1 MGITWSLEIG
11 SYFAQGHKLWES
23 VFLVAD
29 YLNWSQ
35 GIIIFVLFVLKPS
48 TLRLLFQR

>member
-1 MGITWSLEIG
+1 MGLTWSLEIG
-11 SYFAQGHKLWES
+11 SYFAQGHEFWEN

-35 GIIIFVLFVLKPS
+35 GIIIFVLFVLKRS
-48 TLRLLFQR
+48 TLRLVIQR